1 MKQIFKYITIGFA
14 LGACSLT
21 AFAQGYDPEHPT
33 TTGVNVMKTLDG
45 PDENNDYTLTLE
57 TFAEGTSVVTSESVP
72 TDIIL
77 VLDTS
82 SSMNSTNYTYKGRTM
97 TRLAAMRLVVEEFA
111 QTIYD
116 NDAKARSTD
125 PNYAGDRL
133 AIVTYNRNANMVTD
147 NWVYINQVVSKSG
160 DTYSGSLIT
169 QIRDIGYSRGT
180 RPDHGLEMAIDRL
193 LDGSPLSA
201 REDANLVVLM
211 FTDGYP
217 TDEGGSGLGEN
228 VNGTATNHFDWPFA
242 SKALYYGSR
251 IKKDYHATLYTI
263 GLITSVSR
271 PDNPNFSYEEYSAIR
286 RPTTQQT
293 NDYNA
298 AWSWRNYCRVLLMC
312 DWISSNYPDADF
324 DPESITTLAIEDGTY
339 TGRGSSAVW
348 TGDRVVRPWRNEWVY
363 NSNGDVVTLADFIPG
378 AKASGDDV
386 PEDGYS
392 QVVDDATDF
401 GSIFKSIAEASAGSA
416 SPATYDTQVRDI
428 VSNSFVLPDGFDE
441 NSVTVYTMDIK
452 SDASDWENRQE
463 LTNVTIQV
471 KEVTDDKGDI
481 RKELVVE
488 GFDYSLDDEYNAQHF
503 TVKPGNWVGKRFSG
517 PNTQGY
523 YAGKKLVIEFKIKA
537 NGDATGGE
545 GTNSNHPDSGVYV
558 VVRDPETGEPI
569 YGPDGEKQ
577 YTKVVSYP
585 VPNTTLPLII
595 KITKDGL
602 KHGESATFEIHRF
615 EPLKNADG
623 SYQVNALGK
632 PMPDRSTEKN
642 WSKVILT
649 NKHEDGAAV
658 TKILYAL
665 DPAYV
670 YEIQED
676 DWAWSY
682 TLSGSGT
689 SLNTSEVEVNPFTF
703 TNTPKEGVVK
713 HAEAVTINHFQG
725 TETEAREEHYK
736 SVGKAQ

>member
-33 TTGVNVMKTLDG
+33 ATGVNVLKTLDG

-57 TFAEGTSVVTSESVP
+57 TFAEGTSAVTSQSVP
-72 TDIIL
+72 SDIIL

-82 SSMNSTNYTYKGRTM
+82 SSMNSQTYTYQGRSM
-97 TRLAAMRLVVEEFA
+97 SRLAALRLVVEEFA
-111 QTIYD
+111 ETIYE
-116 NDAKARSTD
+116 NDATARSTD
-125 PNYAGDRL
+125 SNYAGDRI
-133 AIVTYNRNANMVTD
+133 AIITYNRNATMVTSGG
-147 NWVYINQVVSKSG
+147 WVYINQVMGKNSSG
-160 DTYSGSLIT
+160 EYGAGPNGNLPNQISSISYSS
-169 QIRDIGYSRGT
+169 GT

-193 LDGSPLSA
+193 LDGDPTSA
-201 REDANLVVLM
+201 RDGANLVVLM

-217 TDEGGSGLGEN
+217 TDQAGSGLGDAGQTTQS
-228 VNGTATNHFDWPFA
+228 VDHFDYPFA

-251 IKKDYHATLYTI
+251 IKKDYGATLYTI
-263 GLITSVSR
+263 GLITAVTR
-271 PDNPNFSYEEYSAIR
+271 PNNPNANNQWQY
-286 RPTTQQT
+286 
-293 NDYNA
+293 
-298 AWSWRNYCRVLLMC
+298 RNYCRVLAMC

-324 DPESITTLAIEDGTY
+324 REGSITSLAIEDGTY
-339 TGRGSSAVW
+339 TGRNSSTVY
-348 TGDRVVRPWRNEWVY
+348 TGNNVPTPWRNAWTY
-363 NSNGDVVTLADFIPG
+363 NSNGDVITLEDFIPG
-378 AKASGDDV
+378 DKATGDDV
-386 PEDGYS
+386 PEDGYATI
-392 QVVDDATDF
+392 VDDNTDF
-401 GSIFKSIAEASAGSA
+401 NSVFKTIAEASAGTA

-428 VSNSFVLPDGFDE
+428 VSNSFVLPEGFDE

-452 SDASDWENRQE
+452 DDASGWENRE
-463 LTNVTIQV
+463 DLTDITIEV
-471 KEVTDDKGDI
+471 KEVTDDNGDV

-488 GFDYSLDDEYNAQHF
+488 GFDYSLDDVYDAHHF
-503 TVKPGNWVGKRFSG
+503 TVTPGNWVGKRFSA
-517 PNTQGY
+517 PNTTGY

-537 NGDATGGE
+537 NGEATGGE

-558 VVRDPETGEPI
+558 VLRDDDGNIIP
-569 YGPDGEKQ
+569 GPDGEKQ
-577 YTKVVSYP
+577 YVKVVNYP

-615 EPLKNADG
+615 LPLKNADG

-665 DPAYV
+665 DPGYV

-725 TETEAREEHYK
+725 TESAAREEHYK

>member
-33 TTGVNVMKTLDG
+33 PSGINVMKSLSD

-57 TFAEGTSVVTSESVP
+57 TFAEGTSALTSQSVP

-82 SSMNSTNYTYKGRTM
+82 SSMNSTNYNYQGRSM
-97 TRLAAMRLVVEEFA
+97 SRLAAMRLVVEEFA
-111 QTIYD
+111 QTVYD
-116 NDAKARSTD
+116 NDANARSTD
-125 PNYAGDRL
+125 PNYAGDRI
-133 AIVTYNRNANMVTD
+133 AIVTYNRNATMVTD

-160 DTYSGSLIT
+160 NTYNGSLIT
-169 QIRDIGYSRGT
+169 QIRGIGYSRGT

-217 TDEGGSGLGEN
+217 TDESGSGLGDAN
-228 VNGTATNHFDWPFA
+228 QTSSSTDHFDYPFA
-242 SKALYYGSR
+242 AKALYYGSR
-251 IKKDYHATLYTI
+251 IKKDYGATLYTI
-263 GLITSVSR
+263 GLITTVQR
-271 PDNPNFSYEEYSAIR
+271 PSNPNA
-286 RPTTQQT
+286 
-293 NDYNA
+293 NNA
-298 AWSWRNYCRVLLMC
+298 WQYRNYCRVLAMC
-312 DWISSNYPDADF
+312 DWISSNYPAADF
-324 DPESITTLAIEDGTY
+324 DPESITSLAIEDGTY
-339 TGRGSSAVW
+339 TGRNSSTVY
-348 TGDRVVRPWRNEWVY
+348 TGNRVVRPWRNDWAY
-363 NSNGDVVTLADFIPG
+363 NSNGDVITLADFTPG

-392 QVVDDATDF
+392 QVVDDNTDF
-401 GSIFKSIAEASAGSA
+401 GSIFKSIAEASAGTA

-452 SDASDWENRQE
+452 SDASDWENKQE

-471 KEVTDDKGDI
+471 KEVTDENGDV

-488 GFDYSLDDEYNAQHF
+488 GFDYSLDDVYDEHHF
-503 TVKPGNWVGKRFSG
+503 TVTPGNWVGKRFSG

-537 NGDATGGE
+537 NSEATGGE

-558 VVRDPETGEPI
+558 VLRDDDGNIIP
-569 YGPDGEKQ
+569 GPDGEKQ
-577 YTKVVSYP
+577 YVKVVSYP
-585 VPNTTLPLII
+585 IPNTTLPLII

-623 SYQVNALGK
+623 TYQVNALGK

-682 TLSGSGT
+682 TLSGTGT
-689 SLNTSEVEVNPFTF
+689 SLNTSEVEVNPFNF
-703 TNTPKEGVVK
+703 TNTPKTGVVK

-725 TETEAREEHYK
+725 TESAAREEHYK
-736 SVGKAQ
+736 SVGKAK

>member
-14 LGACSLT
+14 LGAYSLT

-33 TTGVNVMKTLDG
+33 TTGVNVMKSLDG

-57 TFAEGTSVVTSESVP
+57 TFAEGTSVITNQSVP
-72 TDIIL
+72 SDIIL

-82 SSMNSTNYTYKGRTM
+82 SSMYSTYYTYKG
-97 TRLAAMRLVVEEFA
+97 TRMRRIEAMRLVIEEFA

-116 NDAKARSTD
+116 NDANARSTD
-125 PNYAGDRL
+125 PNYDGDRL
-133 AIVTYNRNANMVTD
+133 AIITYNRTANMITD
-147 NWVYINQVVSKSG
+147 NWVYINQVMSKDG

-169 QIRDIGYSRGT
+169 QIRGIGYSQGT

-193 LDGSPLSA
+193 LDGSPRSA
-201 REDANLVVLM
+201 REDANLVVCM

-217 TDEGGSGLGEN
+217 TDGTGSRLGDAN
-228 VNGTATNHFDWPFA
+228 QSSQSTDHFDYPFA
-242 SKALYYGSR
+242 AKALYYGSR
-251 IKKDYHATLYTI
+251 IKIDYDATLYTI
-263 GLITSVSR
+263 GLITSVQK
-271 PDNPNFSYEEYSAIR
+271 PNNPNGTNEE
-286 RPTTQQT
+286 
-293 NDYNA
+293 
-298 AWSWRNYCRVLLMC
+298 AWKWRNYCRVLAMC

-324 DPESITTLAIEDGTY
+324 DPDSITSLAIEPGSYTNPGTVY
-339 TGRGSSAVW
+339 TGNQ
-348 TGDRVVRPWRNEWVY
+348 VVRPWRNDWVY
-363 NSNGDVVTLADFIPG
+363 NSNGDVITLADFTPG
-378 AKASGDDV
+378 DKASGDDV

-401 GSIFKSIAEASAGSA
+401 GEIFKTIAEASAGTA
-416 SPATYDTQVRDI
+416 SPATSDTQVRDI

-452 SDASDWENRQE
+452 DDASDWENKQQ
-463 LTNVTIQV
+463 LTDITIVV
-471 KEVTDDKGDI
+471 KEVTDDNGDV

-488 GFDYSLDDEYNAQHF
+488 GFDFSADDVYDENHF
-503 TVKPGNWVGKRFSG
+503 TVTPGNWVGKRYSDES
-517 PNTQGY
+517 TSY

-537 NGDATGGE
+537 NDEATGGE
-545 GTNSNHPDSGVYV
+545 GTNSNHPDSGVYIV
-558 VVRDPETGEPI
+558 VKDPETGEPI
-569 YGPDGEKQ
+569 LGPDGEKQ

-585 VPNTTLPLII
+585 IPNTTLPLII

-615 EPLKNADG
+615 LPLKNADG

-649 NKHEDGAAV
+649 NKNEDGAAV

-665 DPAYV
+665 DPGYV

-682 TLSGSGT
+682 TLSGTGT
-689 SLNTSEVEVNPFTF
+689 SLNTSEVEVNPFNF
-703 TNTPKEGVVK
+703 TNTPKAGVVK

>member
-14 LGACSLT
+14 LGAYSLT

-33 TTGVNVMKTLDG
+33 ATGVNVMKTLDG

-57 TFAEGTSVVTSESVP
+57 TFAEGTSAVTSQSVP

-82 SSMNSTNYTYKGRTM
+82 SSMDKTNYTYKGRSM
-97 TRLAAMRLVVEEFA
+97 TRLEAMRLVVEEFA
-111 QTIYD
+111 QTIYE

-125 PNYAGDRL
+125 RNYAGDRI
-133 AIVTYNRNANMVTD
+133 AIITYNRNATMVTD
-147 NWVYINQVVSKSG
+147 NWVNINQVVSKSG
-160 DTYSGSLIT
+160 DTYSGTLIT
-169 QIRDIGYSRGT
+169 QIRGINWASGT

-193 LDGSPLSA
+193 LDGTPRSA

-217 TDEGGSGLGEN
+217 TDQTGSGLGDASQSSQS
-228 VNGTATNHFDWPFA
+228 TDHFDYPFA
-242 SKALYYGSR
+242 AKALYYGSR
-251 IKKDYHATLYTI
+251 IKKDYGATLYTI
-263 GLITSVSR
+263 GLITSVNK
-271 PDNPNFSYEEYSAIR
+271 PNNPNG
-286 RPTTQQT
+286 T
-293 NDYNA
+293 NQA
-298 AWSWRNYCRVLLMC
+298 AWQWRNYCRVLAMC

-324 DPESITTLAIEDGTY
+324 DPDSITSLAIEDGTY
-339 TGRGSSAVW
+339 TGRNSSTVY
-348 TGDRVVRPWRNEWVY
+348 TGNRVVRPWRNDWAY
-363 NSNGDVVTLADFIPG
+363 NSNGDVITLADFTPG
-378 AKASGDDV
+378 TKASGDDV

-401 GSIFKSIAEASAGSA
+401 GAIFKSIAEASAGSA
-416 SPATYDTQVRDI
+416 SAADGDTQVRDI

-452 SDASDWENRQE
+452 DDASDWENKQE
-463 LTNVTIQV
+463 LTDVTIVV
-471 KEVTDDKGDI
+471 KEVTDDNGDV

-488 GFDYSLDDEYNAQHF
+488 GFDFSADDIYDEHHF
-503 TVKPGNWVGKRFSG
+503 TVTPGNWVGKRYSDESSS
-517 PNTQGY
+517 Y

-537 NGDATGGE
+537 NDEATGGE
-545 GTNSNHPDSGVYV
+545 GTNSNHPDSGVYICV
-558 VVRDPETGEPI
+558 KDDAGNPI
-569 YGPDGEKQ
+569 LDEQGNRQ

-615 EPLKNADG
+615 LPLKNADG

-649 NKHEDGAAV
+649 NKNEDGAAV

-665 DPAYV
+665 DPGYV

-682 TLSGSGT
+682 TLSGAGT
-689 SLNTSEVEVNPFTF
+689 SLNTSEVEVNPFNF
-703 TNTPKEGVVK
+703 TNTPKSGVVK

>member
-33 TTGVNVMKTLDG
+33 TTGVNVMKTLEG

-57 TFAEGTSVVTSESVP
+57 TFAEGTSAVTSQSIP

-82 SSMNSTNYTYKGRTM
+82 SSMNSTNYTYQGSSM
-97 TRLAAMRLVVEEFA
+97 SRLAAMRLVVEDFA
-111 QTIYD
+111 KTVYD
-116 NDAKARSTD
+116 NDATARSTD
-125 PNYAGDRL
+125 PNYAGDRI
-133 AIVTYNRNANMVTD
+133 AIITYNRNATMVTD
-147 NWVYINQVVSKSG
+147 NWVNINQVVSKNG
-160 DTYSGSLIT
+160 DTYSGTLIT
-169 QIRDIGYSRGT
+169 QIRGINYSSGT

-193 LDGSPLSA
+193 LDGSPRSA

-217 TDEGGSGLGEN
+217 TDQSGSGLGDAN
-228 VNGTATNHFDWPFA
+228 QSNASTDHFDYPFA
-242 SKALYYGSR
+242 AKALYFGSR
-251 IKKDYHATLYTI
+251 IKKDYGATLYTI
-263 GLITSVSR
+263 GLITEV
-271 PDNPNFSYEEYSAIR
+271 PKPANPNG
-286 RPTTQQT
+286 TNQQ
-293 NDYNA
+293 
-298 AWSWRNYCRVLLMC
+298 AWQWRNYCRVLAMC

-324 DPESITTLAIEDGTY
+324 DPDSITSLAIEDGTY
-339 TGRGSSAVW
+339 TGRNSSTVY
-348 TGDRVVRPWRNEWVY
+348 TGNRVVRPWRNDWAY
-363 NSNGDVVTLADFIPG
+363 DSNGDVVTLADFIPG
-378 AKASGDDV
+378 TKASGDDV

-392 QVVDDATDF
+392 QVVDDDTDF
-401 GSIFKSIAEASAGSA
+401 GAIFKSIAEASAGTA

-428 VSNSFVLPDGFDE
+428 VSNSFVLPEGFDE

-452 SDASDWENRQE
+452 SDASDWENKTV
-463 LTNVTIQV
+463 LTNVSIEV
-471 KEVTDDKGDI
+471 KEVTDDNGDV

-488 GFDYSLDDEYNAQHF
+488 GFDYSLDDVYDEHHF
-503 TVKPGNWVGKRFSG
+503 TVTPGNWVGKRFSG
-517 PNTQGY
+517 PNTTGY

-569 YGPDGEKQ
+569 LGPDNEKQ
-577 YTKVVSYP
+577 YVKVVSYP

-595 KITKDGL
+595 KITKSGL
-602 KHGESATFEIHRF
+602 KRGESATFEIHRF

-623 SYQVNALGK
+623 TYQVNALGK
-632 PMPDRSTEKN
+632 PMPNRSTEKN

-649 NKHEDGAAV
+649 NKSETDGAAV

-689 SLNTSEVEVNPFTF
+689 SLNTSEVEVNPFIF
-703 TNTPKEGVVK
+703 ENTPKEGVVK

-736 SVGKAQ
+736 SVGKAK